1 MTAEQLEVRKYPL
14 IHVTV
19 DGDNHFHCLNE
30 VSIRSSIIK
39 TFVMDVL
46 IDDLHFETFRG
57 DGMIISTPT
66 GGTAYN
72 KSVSGAVVDP
82 LISCMQVSELASLN
96 NNTYRTL
103 GSSFILSSDRKLTL
117 QVVQDGNEHPIIGL
131 DNEALST
138 RNVKKVEIRLSDK
151 KIKTVK
157 LKDNSFWEKV
167 KRSFYHKKRTGITAC
182 PLFIYDTAD
191 DDGFDRFQFMKLFR
205 VRPERITAEYGKVGI
220 IAGAIRPRL
229 CSLWMMAALPSV

>member
-19 DGDNHFHCLNE
+19 DGGNHFHCLNE

-138 RNVKKVEIRLSDK
+138 RNVKRLRLDYPIK
-151 KIKTVK
+151 K
-157 LKDNSFWEKV
+157 S
-167 KRSFYHKKRTGITAC
+167 KR
-182 PLFIYDTAD
+182 
-191 DDGFDRFQFMKLFR
+191 
-205 VRPERITAEYGKVGI
+205 
-220 IAGAIRPRL
+220 
-229 CSLWMMAALPSV
+229 